1 MNIKKHCLLYNKKII
16 QEGLAVDKFGNAG
29 IRGGANLFIKPSGV
43 DLQNT
48 NAEDISVV
56 EISTGVHVGGL
67 KPSSDTP
74 TYIEILKRFPEINAV
89 IHTHSLYATIWAQ
102 SKKSI
107 PCLGT
112 THADYWKN
120 EIPITRDLSKQEVTV
135 DYEISC
141 GKVIVEKIEDLNTS
155 VSDCPGILLN
165 SHGPFVWGANIEEA
179 FRNAK
184 LLEYIAELAL
194 KTNSL
199 CKELTPLPPTLHAKH
214 FTRKHGNEAY
224 YGQ

>member
-1 MNIKKHCLLYNKKII
+1 MNIKEHCLLNNKKII

-29 IRGGANLFIKPSGV
+29 IREGTNLFIKPSGV

-48 NAEDISVV
+48 NVEDISVV
-56 EISTGVHVGGL
+56 EISTGRHVGGL

-74 TYIEILKRFPEINAV
+74 TYVEILKRFPEINAV

-102 SKKSI
+102 SKKPI

-112 THADYWKN
+112 THADYWRH
-120 EIPITRDLSKQEVTV
+120 EIPITRELNEKEITV

-141 GKVIVEKIEDLNTS
+141 GKVIIEKIEDLKTS
-155 VSDCPGILLN
+155 ASDCPGILLS
-165 SHGPFVWGANIEEA
+165 SHGPFVWGTNIEEA

-194 KTNSL
+194 KTYSL
-199 CKELTPLPPTLHAKH
+199 NTKLSPLADTLHVKH
-214 FTRKHGNEAY
+214 FSRKHGSKAY

>member
-1 MNIKKHCLLYNKKII
+1 MNIKELCLLNNKKII
-16 QEGLAVDKFGNAG
+16 KEGLSIDKFGNAG
-29 IRGGANLFIKPSGV
+29 IREGTNLFIKPSGV

-48 NAEDISVV
+48 NVEDISVI
-56 EISTGVHVGGL
+56 EINTGRHVGGL
-67 KPSSDTP
+67 KPSSDSP

-112 THADYWKN
+112 THADYWKH
-120 EIPITRDLSKQEVTV
+120 EIPITRDLNKQEISV

-155 VSDCPGILLN
+155 ISDCPGVLLN

-194 KTNSL
+194 KTFFLNT
-199 CKELTPLPPTLHAKH
+199 ELPPLAATLHAKH
-214 FTRKHGNEAY
+214 FSRKHGSKAY